1 MTRKLKLPPNFFSKI
16 YQTIHLSEE
25 TLNLPS
31 SADLKLFEE
40 RVLGIVD
47 EEEEEEENDNNLN
60 NKEILLYLDKSDEKG
75 ILSFED
81 LENQKQVLFFL
92 SSVKLNFIF
101 FYLKWFFL

>member
-16 YQTIHLSEE
+16 YHTIELSEE

-40 RVLGIVD
+40 RIQGIPD
-47 EEEEEEENDNNLN
+47 EEEEEENDIDFN
-60 NKEILLYLDKSDEKG
+60 NKEILFYLDQSDEKG

-81 LENQKQVLFFL
+81 LENQKQVLLF
-92 SSVKLNFIF
+92 SSVK
-101 FYLKWFFL
+101 